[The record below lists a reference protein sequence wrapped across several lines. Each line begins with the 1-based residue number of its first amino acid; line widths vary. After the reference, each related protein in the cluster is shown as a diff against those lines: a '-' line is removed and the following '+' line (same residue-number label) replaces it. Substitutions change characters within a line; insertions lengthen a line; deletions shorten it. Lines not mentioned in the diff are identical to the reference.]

1 MILLDTH
8 AWLWYATESPKLSQ
22 PALQAIQQT
31 QHIAILSVS
40 CWEIAMQVEK
50 KRIGLDRDVEEWIIL
65 ALQQPKIM
73 LLSLDPKAAV
83 LAARLSDFHGDP
95 LDRFLVAT
103 SLIYNIPLITKDE
116 LIHKWGKVD
125 VIW

>member
-8 AWLWYATESPKLSQ
+8 AWLWYTTESPKLSQ
-22 PALQAIQQT
+22 PALRTIQQT
-31 QHIAILSVS
+31 QHIAVLSVS